1 MESHGS
7 KLAGRYFRMND
18 PGRPLKFNIVLDS
31 LTSRI
36 ILVHGVFNEQHVPT
50 PTLNPRLLCIY
61 M

>member
-1 MESHGS
+1 
-7 KLAGRYFRMND
+7 MND

-50 PTLNPRLLCIY
+50 PTLNPRLLRIY